1 MTRWLMIGKE
11 RFERELDI
19 VRVLKRLRRTK
30 IFQARK
36 LSKEQRAE
44 LMLEPLN
51 LIEVDTEDIIANDFG
66 DDYNGLEMFNLNS
79 QDDANFRPSNDSAL

>member
-1 MTRWLMIGKE
+1 MIGKE